1 MWNVLNSSLNPK
13 HFGGISNTEM
23 RTPPPRLWV
32 TSRSFF
38 QIPLVWLKL
47 KQTCHFKETAFF
59 VKDSKQSEFVF
70 RQVKPKTN
78 KETHKI
84 KLLFSVNSKN
94 KSVYPYVIDTD
105 NQKFI
110 ADVSF
115 QRNYQSSETYE
126 NLEIRK
132 QCTCQ
137 QYYQGVK
144 KNIGDLKQKH
154 DGDGDGDGNEGEA
167 KQNI

>member
-1 MWNVLNSSLNPK
+1 MSNVLNSSLNPK

-23 RTPPPRLWV
+23 RTPPPQLWV

-38 QIPLVWLKL
+38 QISLVWLKL
-47 KQTCHFKETAFF
+47 QQTCHFKETAFF
-59 VKDSKQSEFVF
+59 A
-70 RQVKPKTN
+70 RQYTIRVCFSPGKPKTN

-94 KSVYPYVIDTD
+94 KSVYPYVIDID

-110 ADVSF
+110 VDVSF
-115 QRNYQSSETYE
+115 QRNCQSSETYE

-132 QCTCQ
+132 QRTCQ